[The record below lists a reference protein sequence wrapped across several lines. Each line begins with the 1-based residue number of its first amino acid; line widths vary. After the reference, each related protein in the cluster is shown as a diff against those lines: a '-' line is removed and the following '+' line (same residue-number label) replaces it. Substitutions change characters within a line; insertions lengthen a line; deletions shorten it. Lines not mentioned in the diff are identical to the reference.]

1 VSPPSDHFP
10 DEQLIDLIE
19 GRLSDM
25 AAGQVREHLAGC
37 TICANRVSRLEG
49 VIAAVRT
56 DAVEDAP
63 AAVLARAARL
73 LTAQRAAERRPTL
86 RRRLLAALRFDSAE
100 RPAALGTRTGQP
112 PARQLLFLADG
123 NELDLRIAQA
133 DALWAVRG
141 QLLGPAEAGE
151 VTLQGPTAAWSVALN
166 ELGEF
171 TLPPVPAGSYI
182 LAVRLLDL
190 DIEVPNLTVGYTV

>member
-1 VSPPSDHFP
+1 MLRSAGWLVIVGAEPVTVS
-10 DEQLIDLIE
+10 
-19 GRLSDM
+19 
-25 AAGQVREHLAGC
+25 
-37 TICANRVSRLEG
+37 
-49 VIAAVRT
+49 
-56 DAVEDAP
+56 
-63 AAVLARAARL
+63 RAARL
-73 LTAQRAAERRPTL
+73 LTAQPAAERQGL

-112 PARQLLFLADG
+112 PARQLLFLADR
-123 NELDLRIAQA
+123 NELDLRIAKA
-133 DALWAVRG
+133 DARWAVRG
-141 QLLGPAEAGE
+141 QVLGPAEAGE

-190 DIEVPNLTVGYTV
+190 DIEVPNLTVGEMV